1 MKEENAIEVS
11 NVTKSFKVYKDK
23 GHTLKE
29 IALFSKRRAYEKRE
43 VLKGISFNVKRGKQL
58 G

>member
-29 IALFSKRRAYEKRE
+29 IALFIIRISSIQRIK
-43 VLKGISFNVKRGKQL
+43 KGQRNLAIILLF
-58 G
+58 